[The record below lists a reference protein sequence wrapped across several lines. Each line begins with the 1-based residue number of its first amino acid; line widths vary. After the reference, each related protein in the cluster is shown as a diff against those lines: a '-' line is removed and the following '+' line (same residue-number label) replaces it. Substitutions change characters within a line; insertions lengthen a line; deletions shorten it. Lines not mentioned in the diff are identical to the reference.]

1 MQIPPPFMQMLM
13 MQAGPQIQQMTG
25 GMDINELTPM
35 TFAPRC
41 KAPALFIHGI
51 HDEMVLKDN
60 TERNFAAYGSTVKE
74 VTYCEGGHNDE
85 RPAKVIEKVITF
97 YKTHLF

>member
-1 MQIPPPFMQMLM
+1 MQMLM

-25 GMDINELTPM
+25 GMNINELTPL

-41 KAPALFIHGI
+41 KAPALFIHAT

-74 VTYCEGGHNDE
+74 VAYCDGGHNDE
-85 RPAKVIEKVITF
+85 RPAKVIEKVIAF